1 MPQRQCLMLLLLLLL
16 LSAMLEEQLP
26 SSQNQWRSA
35 HARASKW
42 DVVDREGSFVCNH
55 RAIFVCVCPIARLHQ
70 TGPDTHSSRP
80 GNATVASSDAIRGSL
95 TAYRINMNISHFH
108 NFIIKGQYTKQKIIE
123 HSVQSETQ
131 SRKRKIV
138 NLNTTQDQLSSCTP
152 RTKRNELSPACHST
166 SSAWARTW
174 HLVNGGGRDSH
185 PLR

>member
-16 LSAMLEEQLP
+16 SAMLWK
-26 SSQNQWRSA
+26 SSCRRRKINDDPRMHGHQSGTWSIVKGRLSVIIERS
-35 HARASKW
+35 S
-42 DVVDREGSFVCNH
+42 
-55 RAIFVCVCPIARLHQ
+55 CVCPIARLHQ

-95 TAYRINMNISHFH
+95 TAYRIKMNIYHFH

-166 SSAWARTW
+166 WSAWART
-174 HLVNGGGRDSH
+174 
-185 PLR
+185 